1 MQAILLSYS
10 MSVQLRLSLLT
21 INVTC
26 VPLVVLPT
34 QTGFSLYL
42 SAKCFITYS
51 ASEQLIVF
59 VRLISSCAKVVVLIR
74 SAKVMIVLCIVVP
87 LCVAWLVRGV
97 YPKRLVLPRI
107 GRIKVELPASQSFA
121 RTSRN
126 SFGRRTLESP
136 EALENIGAI

>member
-1 MQAILLSYS
+1 
-10 MSVQLRLSLLT
+10 MSVQLRFSLLT
-21 INVTC
+21 SNVTC

-34 QTGFSLYL
+34 QTGFSLYC
-42 SAKCFITYS
+42 SVKYCITDS
-51 ASEQLIVF
+51 ASEHFIIF
-59 VRLISSCAKVVVLIR
+59 VRLNTSCANVVVLNR
-74 SAKVMIVLCIVVP
+74 SAKVMIVLRIVVP